1 MPTTKIK
8 ISVRK
13 QGDFDFRG
21 KTAKVELNTAVGMRQ
36 MIEDIHRVS
45 RPITPMLTGDLRQDV
60 KKKTS
65 RLGRIVRGEIEWHRF
80 YAWYQERGY
89 TSGPVRRYT
98 TPGTQA
104 HFAET
109 SVKEVTAD
117 ADKYFGK
124 KI

>member
-13 QGDFDFRG
+13 QGDFNFKD
-21 KTAKVELNTAVGMRQ
+21 KATKVELNTLSGMRQ

-45 RPITPMLTGDLRQDV
+45 RPLTPMLTGDLRGDV
-60 KKKTS
+60 IKSTAKV
-65 RLGRIVRGEIEWHRF
+65 GNIIRGEIEWHKF

-109 SVKEVTAD
+109 SVKEVTAR